1 MKKILSLA
9 IFLAAGSIHCPGQE
23 NVHSPSAT
31 EFVRYE
37 RIPVSYFNGLPS
49 IEIPLY
55 TAETKDLY
63 LPISLSYHASGIKV
77 NQYPTA
83 VGLGW
88 NLNAG
93 GGIARI
99 VNGIP
104 DETCSLD
111 IIDQTGTG
119 FSGDADPGYW
129 FSSRYMDRN
138 DWASEDR
145 LKNYAEIAGLID
157 YDTEPDEFAIN
168 AYGLNGSIYFYRD
181 KDGEIHSIVKSG
193 NGESFKVET
202 PTILDNPEKFTFPG
216 GSAGQNLEAYR
227 IYKLFYEFTVIK
239 NDGTRLIFGGDPN
252 CIEFYTEKKY
262 RKNSSTQY
270 LKTLPSAW
278 MLREVIS
285 PKGNRITFT
294 YRRDGSPVI
303 ISDVITD
310 TYVYDPSGTQ
320 TIFPSQDTDRGKSF
334 IVQHPVYPEKISV
347 DESLEIRFSMS
358 KAHDLSK
365 IREEDMEYLQYD
377 GFSDHIADYVC
388 YESSGSRISY
398 APHNY
403 SQKLNAMHVY
413 GNGVNLKSFVFSYT
427 ENASERLKLK
437 TISIRGSD
445 GTTEQNYG
453 FAYNSRKLPAYNS
466 PVTDNWGYW
475 NNRNY
480 RNTSIENDFFGFRS
494 SSLEHTMAETLTEI
508 VWPTGGQT
516 VFEYELNEYSR
527 IATQVPDFGLI
538 EKEGTAGGLRIK
550 KITYTSDTTS
560 YTHSFKYEYDDGISS
575 GILSGIP
582 VYAAE
587 GANHTSY
594 SCSSWSGLVHFSA
607 KGDID
612 QRYKMLSETYINTL
626 GLTTGNHVTYSRV
639 VELIGNSRPFK
650 KEYRYTNHDSCPDT
664 ADFKMYTNIDN
675 VALDNKFTSRALL
688 RGLLTAEIWYNDM
701 GLTAKETRYTYGY
714 NPDSQQSYVRCIE
727 KFSIP
732 GLPGYLINVPFAR
745 YTPYKILTFYPYI
758 KSKTETLYDTN
769 MEKISTVK
777 ETYTYNGNLLLKSRT
792 RNDSREKTETTTISY
807 PDEYSGGIFT
817 EMARRGITSSPVETV
832 VFRDGKVTGGQ
843 LTEYSSEHSQI
854 IPHKTWI
861 LELEEEADSSSFI
874 RYNPSVGNKDSRY
887 RLDAE
892 ILDSDSSGNPL
903 LTRDDS
909 KMMTSYQW
917 GYSAAYPTAMVT
929 NAGNTYTSKQ
939 VQTPARQTETIL
951 LRPDNPDSNTRT
963 YTFRSSQTGDVTL
976 RLSGALGYDWMVEG
990 SFDGKRFNLLQMRSS
1005 GPDEEPWN
1013 RYEKAYSD
1021 TFTFTNVSAGTH
1033 TLIVRKTIVREGSF
1047 AGGDKGSMTY
1057 SWQGYTYHTEISG
1070 QNEFFYESFESKS
1083 GKTIYPFGY
1092 NSNRCH
1098 VGRYDI
1104 NLDGNSDRR
1113 YVLDYRTY
1121 RNGKWEYV
1129 RLAMDGRSY
1138 TIDEG
1143 LNPIDEIR
1151 VWPENA
1157 EMETFTWYPHIGL
1170 SSRTDGS
1177 GATES
1182 YTYDVFGRLQSV
1194 RDNSDNII
1202 RKYDYNYAGNTI
1214 QTYSPSYT
1222 NDEMSMQF
1230 CSSKCNRDEG
1240 LIPVP
1245 VTYTVPAYRY
1255 KSEISKNDANRM
1267 AFDDILANG
1276 QEYADKNGTCTS
1288 NIIILIYNPTEK
1300 TITLNYTAGTLG
1312 NYHYL
1317 KFSIP
1322 PGERTGYT
1330 GNTTEDYSPTM
1341 VLIPRTDY
1349 KSVTMQDESTMESIS
1364 FTAES
1369 GYYGEFLYSREHY
1382 DAYTDTYMIK
1392 QQ

>member
-1 MKKILSLA
+1 
-9 IFLAAGSIHCPGQE
+9 
-23 NVHSPSAT
+23 
-31 EFVRYE
+31 
-37 RIPVSYFNGLPS
+37 
-49 IEIPLY
+49 
-55 TAETKDLY
+55 
-63 LPISLSYHASGIKV
+63 
-77 NQYPTA
+77 
-83 VGLGW
+83 
-88 NLNAG
+88 
-93 GGIARI
+93 
-99 VNGIP
+99 
-104 DETCSLD
+104 
-111 IIDQTGTG
+111 
-119 FSGDADPGYW
+119 
-129 FSSRYMDRN
+129 
-138 DWASEDR
+138 
-145 LKNYAEIAGLID
+145 
-157 YDTEPDEFAIN
+157 
-168 AYGLNGSIYFYRD
+168 
-181 KDGEIHSIVKSG
+181 
-193 NGESFKVET
+193 
-202 PTILDNPEKFTFPG
+202 
-216 GSAGQNLEAYR
+216 
-227 IYKLFYEFTVIK
+227 
-239 NDGTRLIFGGDPN
+239 
-252 CIEFYTEKKY
+252 
-262 RKNSSTQY
+262 
-270 LKTLPSAW
+270 
-278 MLREVIS
+278 
-285 PKGNRITFT
+285 
-294 YRRDGSPVI
+294 
-303 ISDVITD
+303 
-310 TYVYDPSGTQ
+310 
-320 TIFPSQDTDRGKSF
+320 
-334 IVQHPVYPEKISV
+334 
-347 DESLEIRFSMS
+347 
-358 KAHDLSK
+358 
-365 IREEDMEYLQYD
+365 
-377 GFSDHIADYVC
+377 
-388 YESSGSRISY
+388 
-398 APHNY
+398 
-403 SQKLNAMHVY
+403 MHVY
-413 GNGVNLKSFVFSYT
+413 GNGSNFKSFVFSYI

-437 TISIRGSD
+437 AISIRGSN
-445 GTTEQNYG
+445 GATEQNYG
-453 FAYNSRKLPAYNS
+453 FTYNSRKLPAYNS

-508 VWPTGGQT
+508 TWPTEGQT

-527 IATQVPDFGLI
+527 IATQVPDFDLI
-538 EKEGTAGGLRIK
+538 EKKGTAGGLRIK
-550 KITYTSDTTS
+550 KITYTSDTAS

-607 KGDID
+607 KGDIN

-639 VELIGNSRPFK
+639 VELIGDSRPFK

-688 RGLLTAEIWYNDM
+688 RGLLTDEIWYNDM
-701 GLTAKETRYTYGY
+701 GLKAKETRYTYGY
-714 NPDSQQSYVRCIE
+714 NPDSQKSYVRCIE

-792 RNDSREKTETTTISY
+792 RNDSREKTETTAISY
-807 PDEYSGGIFT
+807 PDEYTGDIFT

-909 KMMTSYQW
+909 KMLTSYQW
-917 GYSAAYPTAMVT
+917 GYSAAYPVAIVT

-939 VQTPARQTETIL
+939 VQTPAR
-951 LRPDNPDSNTRT
+951 
-963 YTFRSSQTGDVTL
+963 
-976 RLSGALGYDWMVEG
+976 
-990 SFDGKRFNLLQMRSS
+990 
-1005 GPDEEPWN
+1005 
-1013 RYEKAYSD
+1013 
-1021 TFTFTNVSAGTH
+1021 H
-1033 TLIVRKTIVREGSF
+1033 
-1047 AGGDKGSMTY
+1047 
-1057 SWQGYTYHTEISG
+1057 HTEISG
-1070 QNEFFYESFESKS
+1070 QNEFFHESFESKS

-1129 RLAMDGRSY
+1129 RLAMGGRSY

-1194 RDNSDNII
+1194 RDNSDNIV

-1214 QTYSPSYT
+1214 QTYTPSYT

-1330 GNTTEDYSPTM
+1330 GNITEDYSPTM

>member
-1 MKKILSLA
+1 
-9 IFLAAGSIHCPGQE
+9 
-23 NVHSPSAT
+23 
-31 EFVRYE
+31 
-37 RIPVSYFNGLPS
+37 
-49 IEIPLY
+49 
-55 TAETKDLY
+55 
-63 LPISLSYHASGIKV
+63 
-77 NQYPTA
+77 
-83 VGLGW
+83 
-88 NLNAG
+88 
-93 GGIARI
+93 
-99 VNGIP
+99 
-104 DETCSLD
+104 
-111 IIDQTGTG
+111 
-119 FSGDADPGYW
+119 
-129 FSSRYMDRN
+129 
-138 DWASEDR
+138 
-145 LKNYAEIAGLID
+145 
-157 YDTEPDEFAIN
+157 
-168 AYGLNGSIYFYRD
+168 
-181 KDGEIHSIVKSG
+181 
-193 NGESFKVET
+193 
-202 PTILDNPEKFTFPG
+202 
-216 GSAGQNLEAYR
+216 
-227 IYKLFYEFTVIK
+227 
-239 NDGTRLIFGGDPN
+239 
-252 CIEFYTEKKY
+252 
-262 RKNSSTQY
+262 
-270 LKTLPSAW
+270 
-278 MLREVIS
+278 
-285 PKGNRITFT
+285 
-294 YRRDGSPVI
+294 
-303 ISDVITD
+303 
-310 TYVYDPSGTQ
+310 
-320 TIFPSQDTDRGKSF
+320 
-334 IVQHPVYPEKISV
+334 
-347 DESLEIRFSMS
+347 
-358 KAHDLSK
+358 
-365 IREEDMEYLQYD
+365 
-377 GFSDHIADYVC
+377 
-388 YESSGSRISY
+388 
-398 APHNY
+398 
-403 SQKLNAMHVY
+403 MHVY
-413 GNGVNLKSFVFSYT
+413 GNGSNFKSFVFSYI

-437 TISIRGSD
+437 AISIRGSN
-445 GTTEQNYG
+445 GATEQNYG
-453 FAYNSRKLPAYNS
+453 FTYNSRKLPAYNS

-508 VWPTGGQT
+508 TWPTEGQT

-527 IATQVPDFGLI
+527 IATQVPDFDLI
-538 EKEGTAGGLRIK
+538 EKKGTAGGLRIK
-550 KITYTSDTTS
+550 KITYTSDTAS

-607 KGDID
+607 KGDIN

-639 VELIGNSRPFK
+639 VELIGDSRPFK

-688 RGLLTAEIWYNDM
+688 RGLLTDEIWYNDM
-701 GLTAKETRYTYGY
+701 GLKAKETRYTYGY
-714 NPDSQQSYVRCIE
+714 NPDSQKSYVRCIE

-792 RNDSREKTETTTISY
+792 RNDSREKTETTAISY
-807 PDEYSGGIFT
+807 PDEYTGDIFT

-909 KMMTSYQW
+909 KMLTSYQW
-917 GYSAAYPTAMVT
+917 GYSAAYPVAIVT

-939 VQTPARQTETIL
+939 VQTPAR
-951 LRPDNPDSNTRT
+951 
-963 YTFRSSQTGDVTL
+963 
-976 RLSGALGYDWMVEG
+976 
-990 SFDGKRFNLLQMRSS
+990 
-1005 GPDEEPWN
+1005 
-1013 RYEKAYSD
+1013 
-1021 TFTFTNVSAGTH
+1021 H
-1033 TLIVRKTIVREGSF
+1033 
-1047 AGGDKGSMTY
+1047 
-1057 SWQGYTYHTEISG
+1057 HTEISG
-1070 QNEFFYESFESKS
+1070 QNEFFHESFESKS

-1214 QTYSPSYT
+1214 QTCSPSYT
-1222 NDEMSMQF
+1222 NDEMGMQF

-1330 GNTTEDYSPTM
+1330 GNITEDYSPTM

-1349 KSVTMQDESTMESIS
+1349 KSVTMQDESTMESIG

-1369 GYYGEFLYSREHY
+1369 GYYGEFLYSGEHY
-1382 DAYTDTYMIK
+1382 DAYTDTYKIK

>member
-55 TAETKDLY
+55 TAEAKDLY

-88 NLNAG
+88 NLKAG

-104 DETCSLD
+104 DETCSRD
-111 IIDQTGTG
+111 IADQTGIG
-119 FSGDADPGYW
+119 FSGDTDPGYW

-138 DWASEDR
+138 DWASEER
-145 LKNYAEIAGLID
+145 LKNYAEIAGIID
-157 YDTEPDEFAIN
+157 YDTEPDEFSIN

-202 PTILDNPEKFTFPG
+202 PTILDNPEKFTFPD

-227 IYKLFYEFTVIK
+227 IYKLFYEFTIIK

-270 LKTLPSAW
+270 LKTWPSAW
-278 MLREVIS
+278 MLREIIS

-527 IATQVPDFGLI
+527 IATQVPDFDLI

-594 SCSSWSGLVHFSA
+594 SCSSWSGLVHFRE

-639 VELIGNSRPFK
+639 VELIGDSRPFK

-664 ADFKMYTNIDN
+664 ADFEMYTNIDN
-675 VALDNKFTSRALL
+675 VALDNKFSSRALL

-714 NPDSQQSYVRCIE
+714 NPDSQKSYVRCIE

-769 MEKISTVK
+769 MEKISSVK

-792 RNDSREKTETTTISY
+792 RNDSREKTETTTLSY
-807 PDEYSGGIFT
+807 PDEYTGDIFT
-817 EMARRGITSSPVETV
+817 EMARRGITSSPVETI

-843 LTEYSSEHSQI
+843 LTEYTSEHSQI

-861 LELEEEADSSSFI
+861 LELEEEADSTSFI
-874 RYNPSVGNKDSRY
+874 RHNPSAGNKDSRY

-917 GYSAAYPTAMVT
+917 GYSAAYPVAMVT

-939 VQTPARQTETIL
+939 VQTPAR
-951 LRPDNPDSNTRT
+951 
-963 YTFRSSQTGDVTL
+963 
-976 RLSGALGYDWMVEG
+976 
-990 SFDGKRFNLLQMRSS
+990 
-1005 GPDEEPWN
+1005 
-1013 RYEKAYSD
+1013 
-1021 TFTFTNVSAGTH
+1021 H
-1033 TLIVRKTIVREGSF
+1033 
-1047 AGGDKGSMTY
+1047 
-1057 SWQGYTYHTEISG
+1057 HTEISG

-1330 GNTTEDYSPTM
+1330 GNITEDYSPTM